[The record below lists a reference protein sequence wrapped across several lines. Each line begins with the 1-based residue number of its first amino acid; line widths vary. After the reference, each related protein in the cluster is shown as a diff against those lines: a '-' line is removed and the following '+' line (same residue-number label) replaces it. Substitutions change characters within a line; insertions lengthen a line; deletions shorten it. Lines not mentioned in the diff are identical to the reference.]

1 MSGPDS
7 APVPCEMKISI
18 ITPAPPRTRYGNR
31 VTAVRWAGI
40 LSSPGHRVVI
50 EQAYT
55 GEKTDL
61 LIALHARRSYSSI
74 RQFRQLHP
82 DKPLIVALTGT
93 DLYRDLKTSRQAWRS
108 LELATRIIVLQ
119 PEALKELPQELQGKA
134 RVIYQ
139 SVAETRHQP
148 SVRRPQSSGFRICVV
163 GHLRAVKDPFRAA
176 MAARLL
182 PASSHIQIAHIGRAM
197 TAAMERRAQREMQ
210 INPRYQWLGELPPR
224 QVQQMLARSDL

>member
-7 APVPCEMKISI
+7 APVPCEMKLSI
-18 ITPAPPRTRYGNR
+18 ITPAPPRTSYGNR

-40 LSSPGHRVVI
+40 LRSLGHRVVI
-50 EQAYT
+50 EQAYAD
-55 GEKTDL
+55 EKTDL

-108 LELATRIIVLQ
+108 LEHATSIIVLQ
-119 PEALKELPQELQGKA
+119 PEALKELPQELQSKA

-148 SVRRPQSSGFRICVV
+148 SVNRPPSSGFRICVV

-182 PASSHIQIAHIGRAM
+182 PASSHIRIAHIGKVM

-210 INPRYQWLGELPPR
+210 INPRYQWLGELSPG